1 MASDAYEDMKK
12 IFKMSCRDLS
22 EGREKEHPPPPPAG
36 EEIKENKTSKWVFKS
51 NLNPLERSLKKDNL
65 ANS

>member
-51 NLNPLERSLKKDNL
+51 NLNPL
-65 ANS
+65 